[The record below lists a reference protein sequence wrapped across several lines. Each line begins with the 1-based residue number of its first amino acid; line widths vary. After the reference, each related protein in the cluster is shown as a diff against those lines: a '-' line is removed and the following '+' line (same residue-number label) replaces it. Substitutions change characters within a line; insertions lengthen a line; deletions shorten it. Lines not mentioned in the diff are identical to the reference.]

1 MSSSPSS
8 LSLKLGE
15 PTVQVV
21 LHSSAASVFSSAK
34 SIVQRRFDKMCVLSG
49 SSSKRDKIPRYYH
62 CRSFTTLWL
71 RSVSRELSATL
82 TLFQSWQLDVLA
94 QLPGDCLDPH
104 LLCPR
109 SDLPSA
115 FRGLHRLFHGH
126 SGQKYHRQLLLV
138 NWDLDTRKEVHI
150 NSWFLE

>member
-62 CRSFTTLWL
+62 CPSFTTLWL
-71 RSVSRELSATL
+71 TRDLSGVAH
-82 TLFQSWQLDVLA
+82 LFQDTFHSSRKKLISYWSCRFTNFNLSFEKTFYFHKYSFFALNVLHVFDSNFMGKA
-94 QLPGDCLDPH
+94 
-104 LLCPR
+104 
-109 SDLPSA
+109 
-115 FRGLHRLFHGH
+115 
-126 SGQKYHRQLLLV
+126 
-138 NWDLDTRKEVHI
+138 HI
-150 NSWFLE
+150 KKSST